1 MKRVTIV
8 TTSALLLFLVSGAS
22 ADVIEEISVDS
33 VDTTYDYVAAPVT
46 DSELKIEQDGVTV
59 VVEKPGNVQE
69 EVSGAFF
76 SLITNLSTDT
86 STGGKAIGNFL
97 GGTLLIEDAFDVT
110 LLSGDVV
117 ALTLEEST
125 NLPHSSVLAGSGT
138 FDVTGGTW
146 ATSFGPEG
154 IILDLTWTLGNN
166 ISNFAADF
174 SGESDVTL
182 IPEPTVLSLL
192 VIGGFALLGRRKK

>member
-1 MKRVTIV
+1 MKRITIL
-8 TTSALLLFLVSGAS
+8 TAAAILLFFASGAR
-22 ADVIEEISVDS
+22 ADTIEEISVDS
-33 VDTTYDYVAAPVT
+33 VDTTFDYVASPVT

-76 SLITNLSTDT
+76 SLVTNLGTD
-86 STGGKAIGNFL
+86 SSGGGKAIGNFL
-97 GGTLLIEDAFDVT
+97 GGTLLIEDAFSVT
-110 LLSGDVV
+110 LLAGDVIQ
-117 ALTLEEST
+117 LTLEEAT

-146 ATSFGPEG
+146 ASSFGPEG
-154 IILDLTWTLGNN
+154 IILDLTWTLGND
-166 ISNFAADF
+166 ISGFAADF

-192 VIGGFALLGRRKK
+192 LIGGLALLGRRKK